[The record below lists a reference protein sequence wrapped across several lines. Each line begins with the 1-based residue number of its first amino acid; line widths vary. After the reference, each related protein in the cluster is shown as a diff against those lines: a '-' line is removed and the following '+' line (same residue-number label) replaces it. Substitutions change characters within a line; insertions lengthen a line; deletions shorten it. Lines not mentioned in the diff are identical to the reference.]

1 MRNSNV
7 LVLVR
12 ADGWPNG
19 LGKILL
25 GAGLALVLLTLTVY
39 HPTPVR
45 GQVDTRE
52 YIQRVGLLLVVVSAL
67 LLLWRRGVTLDA
79 RTATLT
85 RWWGFAGPTGSL
97 VLREIQT
104 RSYQGYSGIRV
115 MRTRPTEHYKR
126 WRRDMFHVQLEK
138 PPSLGGQIG
147 LRERIIVDDEF
158 PAHTAAARAGR
169 RLADFLELD
178 VIAEVR

>member
-1 MRNSNV
+1 MRNPNV

-25 GAGLALVLLTLTVY
+25 GAGLALVVLTLTVY
-39 HPTPVR
+39 HPTPVK

-52 YIQRVGLLLVVVSAL
+52 YIQRVGLLLVVVSTL
-67 LLLWRRGVTLDA
+67 LLLWRRGVTLDS

-85 RWWGFAGPTGSL
+85 RWWGFGGL

-115 MRTRPTEHYKR
+115 VRTRPTEHYKR

-158 PAHTAAARAGR
+158 PAPTAAADAGR
-169 RLADFLELD
+169 KLAAFLDLD
-178 VIAEVR
+178 LIAEAH